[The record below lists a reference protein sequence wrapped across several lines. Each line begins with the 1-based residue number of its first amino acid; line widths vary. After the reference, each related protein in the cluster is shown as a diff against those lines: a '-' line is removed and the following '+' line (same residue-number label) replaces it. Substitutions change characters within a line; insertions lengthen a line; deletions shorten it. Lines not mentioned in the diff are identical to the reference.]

1 MPHRAQTESPRP
13 PLIDANGYSRRR
25 FIGTGACALA
35 VAGMPAAARAVT
47 NYKGHDVIV
56 VGAGLSGLHAAC
68 ILEEQGLDVL
78 TLEGRN
84 RIGGRVYTLMD
95 VPGKPEAGGE
105 WMGANYARMLDT
117 AERLG
122 LEKLGPDDV
131 ADIREW
137 CYRIRGEYI
146 LASDWESH
154 PLNPTEGDDRRILP
168 HRMLF
173 ELSHKNNPL
182 SGQPLDAWITPE
194 FARFDIPQTHYLK
207 EYLGFDDETI
217 RLMNVVIHTDHM
229 DNTSALHEMR
239 RYAVGEFNASRA
251 LANAG
256 QPAWVQIKGGNSRL
270 PEAMAASL
278 SNPVELNKTVYGF
291 EDKGSEVTVHCMDG
305 ASYTARQVICSTPYP
320 VLRKVKFSP
329 RLPERMERAIDE
341 IDYGTSIQVHFL
353 LRKHFWEQDEL
364 PASMWTDEPFERF
377 GVHHRGPNGEPT
389 SAVAFING
397 NEAYKYDFM
406 TDEQVTQF
414 TMRELE
420 RVRPSLKGAL
430 EPIGIQSCHREVH
443 GGGDWVFWRPGQ
455 VGQFAAHMR
464 EAHGNIHFA
473 GEHTAL
479 MERGMEG
486 AFESGERAAVDALL
500 RA

>member
-1 MPHRAQTESPRP
+1 MS
-13 PLIDANGYSRRR
+13 DYANGRGSPTLSVSARGCSRRR
-25 FIGTGACALA
+25 FLGSSACALA
-35 VAGMPAAARAVT
+35 MAGLPGAARAVSHHR
-47 NYKGHDVIV
+47 GHDVIV

-68 ILEEQGLDVL
+68 ILQEQGLDVL

-105 WMGANYARMLDT
+105 WMGANYARMVDT
-117 AERLG
+117 ADKLG
-122 LEKLGPDDV
+122 LEMLGPEAV
-131 ADIREW
+131 SSMAPW
-137 CYRIRGEYI
+137 CYRIKGEYI
-146 LASDWESH
+146 VGSDWESH
-154 PLNPTEGDDRRILP
+154 PLNPMKGDDRRIMP
-168 HRMLF
+168 DRMLF
-173 ELSHKNNPL
+173 VLSHQNNPL

-194 FARFDIPQTHYLK
+194 FARFDIPQTRYLK

-239 RYAVGEFNASRA
+239 RYAVGEFNTERA
-251 LANAG
+251 RAMRDR
-256 QPAWVQIKGGNSRL
+256 PAWMQIKGGNSRL

-278 SNPVELNKTVYGF
+278 ENPVQLNKTVYAF
-291 EDKGSEVTVHCMDG
+291 QDKGAEVTVHCMDG
-305 ASYTARQVICSTPYP
+305 TRYSARQVVCSMPYP
-320 VLRKVKFSP
+320 VLRKVKFAP

-353 LRKHFWEQDEL
+353 LKRNFWELDEL

-377 GVHHRGPNGEPT
+377 AVHHRGPNSEPT

-406 TDEQVTQF
+406 TDEQVTEF

-420 RVRPSLKGAL
+420 RVRPALKGAL

-455 VGQFAAHMR
+455 VSQFAAHMR

-479 MERGMEG
+479 LERGMEG